1 MGSMA
6 HAVSATYFL
15 GIMPSILLTI
25 VLAVVCIIIAKQRSG
40 PTGTIDVIWRGEQ
53 TKYMEVDFREEGA

>member
-6 HAVSATYFL
+6 HAVSETYFL

-25 VLAVVCIIIAKQRSG
+25 VLAVVCIIIAKQLLKVVGKMLERSK
-40 PTGTIDVIWRGEQ
+40 IDKNRRNA
-53 TKYMEVDFREEGA
+53 KYRI